1 MQEVPLWLNLTIAR
15 FGPSICVAIAL
26 QCHTLETIPAPCR
39 AKEPSNVR
47 AVICMEPGRL
57 EVIERPM
64 PVAGPGEVL
73 VRIRR
78 IGVCGTDMHIYQGDQ
93 PYLSYPRVMGHELA
107 GEVAEA
113 PRGSKLKAGD
123 PVYVV
128 PYIACGSCIACRAGK
143 TNCCMKLQVLGVH
156 RDGGMCEYLALPEAN
171 VFPAGDIGLDAAAM
185 VEFLAIGAHAVAR
198 SGVRAGQR
206 ALVVGAGPIGMGV
219 ILFARLRGAIVTALD
234 GRAERL
240 SVARDALG
248 ASSIVSLG
256 PDDAAQLAAET
267 NGEFYDAVFDAT
279 GNANAMQRGL
289 SFVAHGG
296 ALIYVSLVRQD
307 IALSDPEFHKRE
319 TTLYA
324 SRNALPADFE
334 TVLAAFRDGH
344 VPIATLN
351 THRARLE
358 ELPERM
364 PQWIA
369 PAAGVVKAVLEV

>member
-1 MQEVPLWLNLTIAR
+1 M
-15 FGPSICVAIAL
+15 
-26 QCHTLETIPAPCR
+26 
-39 AKEPSNVR
+39 K
-47 AVICMEPGRL
+47 AVICQEPGRL
-57 EVIERPM
+57 EVVERPM
-64 PVAGPGEVL
+64 PIARPGEVL

-78 IGVCGTDMHIYQGDQ
+78 IGVCGTDMHIFQGNQ
-93 PYLSYPRVMGHELA
+93 PYLNYPRVMGHELA
-107 GEVAEA
+107 GEVVDA
-113 PRGSKLKAGD
+113 PHGSRLRVGD

-128 PYIACGSCIACRAGK
+128 PYLSCGACIACRAGK
-143 TNCCMKLQVLGVH
+143 ANACMTLQVLGVH

-171 VFPAGDIGLDAAAM
+171 VSGTGGISLDAAAM

-206 ALVVGAGPIGMGV
+206 VLVVGAGPIGMGV

-240 SVARDALG
+240 AVARDALG
-248 ASSIVSLG
+248 AASTIALG
-256 PDDAAQLAAET
+256 PDDAAQLAAGT
-267 NGEFYDAVFDAT
+267 KGEFFDAVFDAT
-279 GNANAMQRGL
+279 GNAKAMERCL

-296 ALIYVSLVRQD
+296 ALVFVSLVRGD
-307 IALSDPEFHKRE
+307 IAISDPEFHKRE

-334 TVLAAFRDGH
+334 TVLAAFRAGQ
-344 VPIATLN
+344 VPVAALN

-358 ELPERM
+358 DLPARM
-364 PQWIA
+364 PLWIT